1 MTDTGTGMSPEVVS
15 RLFEPFFTTKEPGQG
30 TGLGLST
37 AYGIVQQSGGRITCE
52 SAPGEGT
59 TFVIRLP
66 ATKEAPEADRS
77 TKAAVAAGR
86 EKLLVVE
93 DEAQVRELVR
103 RILTNAGY
111 SVLTESD
118 GGRGGRPAAV
128 SPGCPDGD
136 HGPVLAGGVS
146 GTDIARRVIAD
157 PRGIRL
163 LCISGYSAQLVS
175 GDSSGML
182 ESAPFLQKPF
192 SAPQLLQKVR
202 AILDAPAAPAAPAA
216 GADPA

>member
-1 MTDTGTGMSPEVVS
+1 MSPEVVS

-59 TFVIRLP
+59 TFVILLP
-66 ATKEAPEADRS
+66 ATTEAPEPDRS
-77 TKAAVAAGR
+77 TKTAVAAGR

-111 SVLTESD
+111 SVLTESTGEGVAD
-118 GGRGGRPAAV
+118 ILE
-128 SPGCPDGD
+128 SHPDVRMVITD
-136 HGPVLAGGVS
+136 LVLAGGVS
-146 GTDIARRVIAD
+146 GTDIARRVLAD

-163 LCISGYSAQLVS
+163 LCISGYSSQLVS
-175 GDSSGML
+175 GDSRTL

-202 AILDAPAAPAAPAA
+202 AILDAPGAAGPAA
-216 GADPA
+216 GANPA